1 MQQCI
6 AHDVDLSLP
15 PAGEELWPDRTHAWR
30 RLLVSLPP
38 SCCSVVPVWAQQSP
52 IPVTGVVPA
61 DEEATPTRAGETP
74 GADQAEEVATATT
87 TAEVAVAATAQT
99 VVATTA

>member
-1 MQQCI
+1 MQECI

-38 SCCSVVPVWAQQSP
+38 SCCSVDPVWAQQLP
-52 IPVTGVVPA
+52 IPNTVVAPVGAGTRTGTGGIPAVAQGEDRTTVTAV
-61 DEEATPTRAGETP
+61 
-74 GADQAEEVATATT
+74 AEIAA
-87 TAEVAVAATAQT
+87 AATAQT